1 MLRTILHLLG
11 EQYFIYWGRSV
22 DSGTLARALYA
33 PRYDSSPRLQP
44 PGGFLVYEV
53 LRGEAI
59 GAKFSSRRVSA
70 ESASGAILQN
80 AEYGSLN
87 SSLSLCHKGN

>member
-1 MLRTILHLLG
+1 MLCMHRAMTPPHASSLLG
-11 EQYFIYWGRSV
+11 ASY
-22 DSGTLARALYA
+22 
-33 PRYDSSPRLQP
+33 
-44 PGGFLVYEV
+44 VYEV